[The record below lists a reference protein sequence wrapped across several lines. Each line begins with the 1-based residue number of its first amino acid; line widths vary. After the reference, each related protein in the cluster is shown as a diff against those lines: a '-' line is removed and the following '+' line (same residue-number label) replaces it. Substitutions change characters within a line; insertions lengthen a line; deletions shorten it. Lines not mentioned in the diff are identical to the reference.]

1 MKSDGSAAD
10 GKGLHQTTR
19 ENNLSLKLGIGSG
32 SENRIKTM
40 GQIGVI
46 GAGNA
51 SPEEYE
57 AARTVGNLIAEN
69 HEILVCGG
77 LFGVMEAACKGARE
91 RKGSTV
97 GIVPDT
103 GNGNRYLDVVIRT
116 GQGYARNVIVVQS
129 SDAVI
134 AIGGGHGTLSE
145 IAIALKTGH
154 PVFGLKTLEIEG
166 VLNCA
171 TPEEAV
177 LMAVRAA
184 RLSPGYRTPRAGP

>member
-1 MKSDGSAAD
+1 
-10 GKGLHQTTR
+10 
-19 ENNLSLKLGIGSG
+19 
-32 SENRIKTM
+32 M

-46 GAGNA
+46 GAGDA
-51 SPEEYE
+51 SPAEYE

-69 HEILVCGG
+69 HEVLVCGG
-77 LFGVMEAACKGARE
+77 LSGVMEAACIGARE

-103 GNGNRYLDVVIRT
+103 GNGNQYLDVVIRT
-116 GQGYARNVIVVQS
+116 GLGHARNTLVAQS

-134 AIGGGHGTLSE
+134 AIGGGYGTLSE

-154 PVFGLKTLEIEG
+154 PVFGIKTWEIEG
-166 VLNCA
+166 VVKCA

-184 RLSPGYRTPRAGP
+184 RLSPGYRTPRADP